1 MAQFVEKIDTRS
13 AESIIPYYED
23 LLKRPIPTP
32 EALQQWF
39 SDRNELEAQLA
50 EALGRLYIRYTCNTA
65 DQEAKQAF
73 EHFVEEIQPVSL
85 RYTQQ
90 LNRKAFDS
98 PFINLLAQQPGYDIY
113 LQRLRKQ
120 IAIFREK
127 NIPLITRVQ
136 VLQQEYGKIAGAM
149 TVHIDGKELTLQQAQ
164 DLLFDPNRNKREEAY
179 VKIAERRL
187 KDRKELDE
195 LLDELLAL
203 RHQIA
208 TQAGYDNYRDYIWDE
223 LCRFDYTPADCLQ
236 FHEAVARYG
245 VPLLDALA
253 TERQQ
258 QMGVSKLKPWD
269 WKADPLGR
277 PPLHPF
283 SDEKDLIAK
292 TKECLAQVHPFFAD
306 CLSRLH
312 EAGNLDLS
320 SRKNKAPGGYNYPL
334 PVSNLPFIFMN
345 ASGSLR
351 DVTTLLHEMGH
362 AVHSILMA
370 DLPLAAFKEV
380 PSEVAELASMS
391 MELITMPAW
400 DVYLPQK
407 EDLQRAYAFQKQEVI
422 ETLPWVACI
431 DAFQHWLYTNPRHNH
446 EQRREAW
453 RNIYSRFHDR
463 LTDWHDLEE
472 YHDYFWQKQLHIYE
486 VPFYYIEYGI
496 AQLGALALWKNYK
509 SNKAQTLQNYMNAL
523 KLGYTRSIAE
533 IYATAGIRFDFSASY
548 IQQTLLVLDEM

>member
-1 MAQFVEKIDTRS
+1 MAQFVDNIDTRS

-23 LLKRPIPTP
+23 LLRRPIESL
-32 EALQQWF
+32 EALKRWF

-50 EALGRLYIRYTCNTA
+50 EAMGWLYIRYTCNTA

-73 EHFVEEIQPVSL
+73 EQFVEEIQPVSL
-85 RYTQQ
+85 QYTQK
-90 LNRKAFDS
+90 LNRKAFES
-98 PFINLLAQQPGYDIY
+98 PFINRLKEEPAYDIY
-113 LQRLRKQ
+113 IRRLRKQ
-120 IAIFREK
+120 IDLFQEK

-136 VLQQEYGKIAGAM
+136 VLQQEYGKIAGSM

-179 VKIAERRL
+179 VKITERRL

-208 TQAGYDNYRDYIWDE
+208 TQAGYANYRDYIWDE
-223 LCRFDYTPADCLQ
+223 LCRFDYTPGDCLQ
-236 FHEAVARYG
+236 FHEAVARHA

-253 TERQQ
+253 AERQQ

-283 SDEKDLIAK
+283 SDEKDLIEK
-292 TKECLAQVHPFFAD
+292 TKACLEQTHPFFAE
-306 CLSRLH
+306 CLERLR
-312 EAGNLDLS
+312 EAGHLDLS

-334 PVSNLPFIFMN
+334 PASNLPFIFMN
-345 ASGSLR
+345 ASGNLR

-407 EDLQRAYAFQKQEVI
+407 EDLQRAYAFQKQEII

-431 DAFQHWLYTNPRHNH
+431 DAFQHWLYTHPKHNH
-446 EQRREAW
+446 EQRRKAW
-453 RNIYSRFHDR
+453 HDIYTRFHDH

-496 AQLGALALWKNYK
+496 AQLGALALWKNYQADRK
-509 SNKAQTLQNYMNAL
+509 RALQDYMSAL
-523 KLGYTRSIAE
+523 KLGYTRSIAD
-533 IYATAGIRFDFSASY
+533 IYATAGIRFDFSEAY
-548 IQQTLLVLDEM
+548 IRQVLEVVQDM

>member
-1 MAQFVEKIDTRS
+1 MASFVDNTDIRS
-13 AESIIPYYED
+13 AADIIPYYEE
-23 LLKRPIPTP
+23 LLKRPINDL
-32 EALQQWF
+32 EGLKRWF
-39 SDRNELEAQLA
+39 RHRDELEAQIA
-50 EALGRLYIRYTCNTA
+50 ESLGWTYIRYTCNTA
-65 DQEAKQAF
+65 DPEAKRAF

-85 RYTQQ
+85 RYTQK

-98 PFINLLAQQPGYDIY
+98 PFVNLLAQEPGYHIY
-113 LQRLRKQ
+113 LKRLRKQ
-120 IAIFREK
+120 IDLFQEK

-136 VLQQEYGKIAGAM
+136 VLQQEYSKIAGAM
-149 TVHIDGKELTLQQAQ
+149 TVSIDGKELTLQQAQ

-187 KDRKELDE
+187 KDCKELNE
-195 LLDELLAL
+195 LLDELIAL

-208 TQAGYDNYRDYIWDE
+208 TQAGYANYRDYIWDE
-223 LCRFDYTPADCLQ
+223 LCRFDYTPSDCLQ
-236 FHEAVARYG
+236 MHRAVAQHA
-245 VPLLDALA
+245 VPLLDDLA
-253 TERQQ
+253 NERQR
-258 QMGVSKLKPWD
+258 QMGVRTLKPWD
-269 WKADPLGR
+269 WKTDPLGR
-277 PPLHPF
+277 PPLYPF
-283 SDEKDLIAK
+283 SDEKDLIEK
-292 TKECLAQVHPFFAD
+292 TKVCLEQIHPFFAE
-306 CLSRLH
+306 CLNRLH
-312 EAGNLDLS
+312 EAGRLDLS

-400 DVYLPQK
+400 EAYLPQQ
-407 EDLQRAYAFQKQEVI
+407 EELQRAYAFQKQEII

-431 DAFQHWLYTNPRHNH
+431 DAFQHWLYTNPKHNH
-446 EQRREAW
+446 EQRRKAW
-453 RNIYSRFHDR
+453 HDIYSRFHDK

-472 YHDYFWQKQLHIYE
+472 YHDYLWQKQLHIYE

-496 AQLGALALWKNYK
+496 AQLGALALWQNYR
-509 SNKAQTLQNYMNAL
+509 KAPATTLQSYLDAL
-523 KLGYTRSIAE
+523 KIGYTHSIPD
-533 IYATAGIRFDFSASY
+533 IYATAGIRFDFSEAY
-548 IQQTLLVLDEM
+548 IQKTLQAVEEI